1 MALLCTLHAD
11 GPATLKRLRQAGC
24 ATLEALE
31 RLDAER
37 AAQILACTPASARRL
52 QREARGLRER
62 LHGEPLGETLSES
75 APPPAFDHE
84 EPRAPLP
91 SARAEIADSVLN
103 PEIDAR
109 EMHSAAQPGESLAVE
124 LPAREKRL
132 VQRVV
137 DAWRQRDVEE
147 TASEAPEQEPESAA
161 APRLARS
168 RPEERGEELAVVP
181 AEELG
186 APLHAHDLDGLDAA
200 FVAELASAGVRSM
213 DQLATADAVTLARR
227 LPTAGFTR
235 LSRLIALARRALG
248 PALEA
253 VRAQRSAATPFPSA
267 DASKFSRSELPF
279 ALKRPALG
287 LDLQD
292 GLKTT
297 PVVPPKDRPTRFE
310 AEREGA
316 GGPFV

>member
-1 MALLCTLHAD
+1 MDAMALLCTLHAD

-52 QREARGLRER
+52 QREAHSLRER
-62 LHGEPLGETLSES
+62 LQGEVEG
-75 APPPAFDHE
+75 APPERQDHE

-91 SARAEIADSVLN
+91 SARVEAESSVSAPDVDL
-103 PEIDAR
+103 R
-109 EMHSAAQPGESLAVE
+109 QTHSAAQPGESLAVE

-137 DAWRQRDVEE
+137 DAWRQRDHDESTPETPVEADDPA
-147 TASEAPEQEPESAA
+147 TEA
-161 APRLARS
+161 RLARP
-168 RPEERGEELAVVP
+168 RPKERGEELAVVP
-181 AEELG
+181 SEELG

-200 FVAELASAGVRSM
+200 LVAGLASAGVRSM

-227 LPTAGFTR
+227 MPAAGFTR

-248 PALEA
+248 PALDA
-253 VRAQRSAATPFPSA
+253 SGTRRSPATPLPSME
-267 DASKFSRSELPF
+267 ASKFSRSELPL
-279 ALKRPALG
+279 ALKRPAVG
-287 LDLQD
+287 LELPD